1 MKFLDKLLCF
11 LLVYFEVVN
20 YEPIRVQE
28 HHTYPKH

>member
-1 MKFLDKLLCF
+1 MKYLDKIIYLL
-11 LLVYFEVVN
+11 LIYFDVVK

>member
-11 LLVYFEVVN
+11 LLIYFEVVS

-28 HHTYPKH
+28 RHTYPKH